1 MKDIISEFTAI
12 KGLGEAKAKALF
24 KSGYKSIADLSSAST
39 EDLSTVDGIGPSLAE
54 KIKSGASELVTSVS
68 EKPASTEIAATTELE
83 MDGESRRLFKVRKVQ
98 KGKKP
103 DFKRADSHKFKRLDA
118 NWRRPRGLQGKKRRH
133 VRAKGALAQVGY
145 GSPVTVKGLHP
156 SGFAEVLVRN
166 VSDVE
171 KVDASIEAIRIAGTV
186 GAKKR
191 NLIKEKAVELNI
203 RVLNPSRGE

>member
-1 MKDIISEFTAI
+1 
-12 KGLGEAKAKALF
+12 
-24 KSGYKSIADLSSAST
+24 
-39 EDLSTVDGIGPSLAE
+39 
-54 KIKSGASELVTSVS
+54 
-68 EKPASTEIAATTELE
+68 
-83 MDGESRRLFKVRKVQ
+83 
-98 KGKKP
+98 
-103 DFKRADSHKFKRLDA
+103 
-118 NWRRPRGLQGKKRRH
+118 PRGLQGKKRRH

-145 GSPVTVKGLHP
+145 GSPVIVKGLHP

-171 KVDASIEAIRIAGTV
+171 KVDASIEAIRIARTV